1 MLTTELQYQGSVAI
15 KKEQRDH
22 NGQNR
27 EPIKKEAQKQ
37 KQRNL
42 TKNQGKYCQ
51 KVDAEITGYHMQ
63 NIQPK
68 WRFYILSRKLI

>member
-27 EPIKKEAQKQ
+27 EPIKK
-37 KQRNL
+37 RG
-42 TKNQGKYCQ
+42 TKVETTKFD
-51 KVDAEITGYHMQ
+51 KKSREV
-63 NIQPK
+63 
-68 WRFYILSRKLI
+68 LSKSRC